1 MHIIIGGCGRVG
13 AELAER
19 LSAEGHDV
27 VIVDAKDSA
36 FDRLGGGFNGE
47 TVVGDITDKDVLVRA
62 GVQQSDALIA
72 VTDLDNANLMCVQ
85 IATEL
90 FGLRNTVARL
100 FNPQREASYR
110 KMGVHYVSG
119 TRLVAKAILNEI
131 HAEAFPGHV
140 SFDDPEIQVVEMR
153 VHRAGHGATIAELES
168 IGGVRVAA
176 YRSGS
181 RVRVPRPDD
190 RVREDDI
197 VVAAVSRTAIRRL
210 RDYVEHPL
218 VRRPAG
224 GR

>member
-19 LSAEGHDV
+19 LSADGHDV
-27 VIVDAKDSA
+27 VIVDARDSS

-47 TVVGDITDKDVLVRA
+47 TLVGDITDKDVLVRA
-62 GVQQSDALIA
+62 GIQGSDALIA

-100 FNPQREASYR
+100 FNPQREASYK

-131 HAEAFPGHV
+131 RAGTFPHHIAFED
-140 SFDDPEIQVVEMR
+140 SDIQVVEMR
-153 VHRAGHGATIAELES
+153 VHRDGHGATIAELEAG
-168 IGGVRVAA
+168 GGVRVAA
-176 YRSGS
+176 FRSGV
-181 RVRVPRPDD
+181 RVRIPRQDD

-197 VVAAVSRTAIRRL
+197 VVAAVSQGAYRHLGKFA
-210 RDYVEHPL
+210 EHPL
-218 VRRPAG
+218 AG
-224 GR
+224 GA